1 MLLLVGSAV
10 VFPVYVSVNTPLSQ
24 NNSFNLSIHFTDV
37 LSNPALNVNADDVS
51 NPTALV
57 GKTPTVVVLAINPP
71 LVPKNVG
78 LVVAGFSISCEIARV
93 CYANWIL
100 FYIGSH
106 SGSYRLT
113 LLIIALLMFIFL
125 FTLLV

>member
-93 CYANWIL
+93 CYAN
-100 FYIGSH
+100 
-106 SGSYRLT
+106 
-113 LLIIALLMFIFL
+113 
-125 FTLLV
+125 